1 MSYINTHTHH
11 LSNRCK
17 TAVVFIKVFL
27 VSCLMFTSSDT
38 VYAQGQT
45 NIELANQYMST
56 GEYDKAVV
64 YFEKQYSID
73 PYGTYKPYLECCLL
87 LKDYEKAEKLVKRH
101 QKKNPAIA
109 TLWVDLG
116 RIESMQGNEEE
127 AKKNFDKA
135 IKSLFPDIQ
144 QVVAL
149 GTAFSEMRM
158 LGMAEQTYL
167 EGRKLMNGSYNF
179 GFELADVYAQQNEI
193 GKMVEEYLNMLEQNE
208 SYASSIQAI
217 LQNKLSYEA
226 DSKLADAVR
235 TGLLRRVQKAGQKTI
250 YNELLYW
257 LLLQERD
264 FASALTQAIALD
276 KRNDENGSRILALG
290 KTCYSNEDYETAE
303 QCFDYIISKGT
314 NTPYYINARL
324 ELIEARDNR
333 MSTTGIYDSL
343 SLRKLQ
349 QDYERVF
356 QELGKTPVT
365 AQLLPG
371 YARLM
376 GFRLNDLEKASSIL
390 EETINMPRVSQN
402 LIAACKLQLGDLLIL
417 KGEVWDA
424 SLYYSQ
430 VDKDYKNDAIGREAK
445 YRNARLSYYM
455 GEFEWAAAQLG
466 VLKSATSQLISNDAM
481 QLGLLIMDNLG
492 TDSITEPLQMY
503 SRADLYDFCNRN
515 DEALVTLD
523 SLLIAWP
530 GHSLTDEIWFKQA
543 TLYARKGNYTKAAEL
558 YTSVFTSYP
567 DDILA
572 DDAMFRLAE
581 MKEQRMDSKED
592 AKALYEMIITKYPGS
607 LFTVEARKRFRKL
620 RGD

>member
-1 MSYINTHTHH
+1 MSYINKHTHH

-424 SLYYSQ
+424 SLYY
-430 VDKDYKNDAIGREAK
+430 
-445 YRNARLSYYM
+445 
-455 GEFEWAAAQLG
+455 
-466 VLKSATSQLISNDAM
+466 
-481 QLGLLIMDNLG
+481 
-492 TDSITEPLQMY
+492 
-503 SRADLYDFCNRN
+503 
-515 DEALVTLD
+515 
-523 SLLIAWP
+523 
-530 GHSLTDEIWFKQA
+530 
-543 TLYARKGNYTKAAEL
+543 
-558 YTSVFTSYP
+558 
-567 DDILA
+567 
-572 DDAMFRLAE
+572 
-581 MKEQRMDSKED
+581 
-592 AKALYEMIITKYPGS
+592 
-607 LFTVEARKRFRKL
+607 
-620 RGD
+620 